1 MIKDLNR
8 KTDPVAGDWMDAQ
21 SYGWFDSRMLAVQ
34 DTNADTAVKVT
45 VIKMS
50 PPGQDD
56 VPEEPIAYAIVPVEK
71 LTQIYKDMDVK
82 QKSFNI
88 ELKTMGDEP
97 AGSLKN
103 KIMLKAPKSQ
113 EEKKDSEMVA
123 AGSLAAAANQ

>member
-1 MIKDLNR
+1 MKGAAGELHCSPMDCNLLPTCGKTFEEGQQYGVIYSMIKDLNR

-56 VPEEPIAYAIVPVEK
+56 IPEEPIAYAIVPVEK

-82 QKSFNI
+82 
-88 ELKTMGDEP
+88 
-97 AGSLKN
+97 
-103 KIMLKAPKSQ
+103 
-113 EEKKDSEMVA
+113 
-123 AGSLAAAANQ
+123 